1 MDDSPSFDHL
11 EAPSPGWRL
20 HNGSSGNL
28 AALDHNVESAPSLC
42 IEDDYTS
49 CWNQVIFTI
58 LYLFKV
64 CLCYSNS
71 RVPEACQI
79 CPQMV
84 LRSYVYKNIGTAAPP
99 SGISG
104 INMKLTA

>member
-11 EAPSPGWRL
+11 EAPSPSWRL

-49 CWNQVIFTI
+49 CWNQVMLPMMHRNHRKPRTSI
-58 LYLFKV
+58 K
-64 CLCYSNS
+64 
-71 RVPEACQI
+71 
-79 CPQMV
+79 
-84 LRSYVYKNIGTAAPP
+84 
-99 SGISG
+99 
-104 INMKLTA
+104 